1 MSSILY
7 YKLFI
12 ISRKIKVCLQ
22 SQIQHYVAFFH
33 FMAFAFSGEIVSQG
47 LTLKLFEKMDLD
59 GDGFVT
65 EDEFVNVCINDDAVS
80 KLLVD
85 NINDLVNSDESD
97 SDSELQKPYFQVD
110 QKK

>member
-1 MSSILY
+1 
-7 YKLFI
+7 
-12 ISRKIKVCLQ
+12 
-22 SQIQHYVAFFH
+22 
-33 FMAFAFSGEIVSQG
+33 MAFAFSGEIVSQG

-85 NINDLVNSDESD
+85 NSSDH
-97 SDSELQKPYFQVD
+97 L
-110 QKK
+110 

>member
-1 MSSILY
+1 MRANFTTLL
-7 YKLFI
+7 LFAI
-12 ISRKIKVCLQ
+12 
-22 SQIQHYVAFFH
+22 
-33 FMAFAFSGEIVSQG
+33 SGELVSQG

-65 EDEFVNVCINDDAVS
+65 EDEFVNVCLNDEAVS

-97 SDSELQKPYFQVD
+97 SDSELQKPYYQVH
-110 QKK
+110 QK

>member
-1 MSSILY
+1 MRANFTTLL
-7 YKLFI
+7 LFAI
-12 ISRKIKVCLQ
+12 
-22 SQIQHYVAFFH
+22 
-33 FMAFAFSGEIVSQG
+33 SGELVSQG

-65 EDEFVNVCINDDAVS
+65 EDEFVNVCLNDDAVS

-97 SDSELQKPYFQVD
+97 SDSELQKPYYQVH
-110 QKK
+110 QK